1 MLLRHCSYL
10 FSSSFEVSPDDVD
23 NNLINMETMKEDE
36 AVLEE
41 VKKSFPCWQTKKLK
55 KKIMMHTNWKSLT
68 GKSVSRILCLL
79 VVLVLVGISIQE
91 AKDISIWW
99 QTKTEF
105 IYNHAH
111 NVPCNYTK

>member
-23 NNLINMETMKEDE
+23 NDLINMTMKEDE

-41 VKKSFPCWQTKKLK
+41 VKNSFPCWQAKKWK
-55 KKIMMHTNWKSLT
+55 KKIMMNTNWKSVT
-68 GKSVSRILCLL
+68 CKSVSRILCLL

-111 NVPCNYTK
+111 NVPCNHTK